1 MAELP
6 DGKKTRACFAFAAG
20 ANLPFVVLSKV
31 IAVVMIKPHCCPICD
46 KACSSDAAAVSLF
59 PFCSDRCRKID
70 LMRWVDG
77 RYAIVEDVH
86 PEVAEF
92 LKDDP
97 DILVQGEGAE
107 TNEQW

>member
-1 MAELP
+1 
-6 DGKKTRACFAFAAG
+6 
-20 ANLPFVVLSKV
+20 
-31 IAVVMIKPHCCPICD
+31 MIKPHCCPICD
-46 KACSSDAAAVSLF
+46 KACSSDAAAASLF

-107 TNEQW
+107 TSEQW

>member
-1 MAELP
+1 
-6 DGKKTRACFAFAAG
+6 
-20 ANLPFVVLSKV
+20 
-31 IAVVMIKPHCCPICD
+31 
-46 KACSSDAAAVSLF
+46 
-59 PFCSDRCRKID
+59 
-70 LMRWVDG
+70 MRWVDG

-92 LKDDP
+92 LKNDP